1 MHFPTLLLAIATAL
15 AAKVTST
22 PITIANQT
30 PLALTDNKWTLEGL
44 TRQRSNDSATCRWRF
59 KVTDTTPSSLDSTL
73 SSDSST
79 ATTANLPR
87 VRCSFKTSTKL
98 GFDCGLED
106 FDPVKCS
113 KSSPSYFVAGGHERF
128 GGFFML
134 VVSNA
139 DAGLRAYFMFD
150 EALLEAGE
158 AFPPQTARV
167 QNDMV
172 PPLMSPFEDGD

>member
-1 MHFPTLLLAIATAL
+1 
-15 AAKVTST
+15 
-22 PITIANQT
+22 
-30 PLALTDNKWTLEGL
+30 
-44 TRQRSNDSATCRWRF
+44 
-59 KVTDTTPSSLDSTL
+59 
-73 SSDSST
+73 
-79 ATTANLPR
+79 
-87 VRCSFKTSTKL
+87 
-98 GFDCGLED
+98 
-106 FDPVKCS
+106 
-113 KSSPSYFVAGGHERF
+113 
-128 GGFFML
+128 ML